1 MFQKI
6 IESALSETS
15 LIVTSG
21 SSRESILIKIPGSMY
36 KFEIKRTPVVYM
48 SIIKLCDTEVD
59 TLESDNVIELIKMTL
74 LRISNFLKGETNIL
88 KKNLD
93 SLLGNS

>member
-6 IESALSETS
+6 IEDSLSKTS
-15 LIVTSG
+15 LVISDGSG
-21 SSRESILIKIPGSMY
+21 KENILIRIPGSRY
-36 KFEIKRTPVVYM
+36 RFEVKRTPAVYM
-48 SIIKLCDTEVD
+48 STIKLCDTEVD
-59 TLESDNVIELIKMTL
+59 TLESDNVTELIKMTL
-74 LRISNFLKGETNIL
+74 LRISNFLKGEINIL